1 MLHHLWFSFA
11 SFVVQVS
18 ELNSELDTK
27 HQEVMSL
34 QRNLTV
40 AQQEKEILEQTLASL
55 VRVQDDCFW

>member
-1 MLHHLWFSFA
+1 MSHHLWFSIT

-40 AQQEKEILEQTLASL
+40 AQQEKEILEQTLTSL
-55 VRVQDDCFW
+55 VRVQDDCVW